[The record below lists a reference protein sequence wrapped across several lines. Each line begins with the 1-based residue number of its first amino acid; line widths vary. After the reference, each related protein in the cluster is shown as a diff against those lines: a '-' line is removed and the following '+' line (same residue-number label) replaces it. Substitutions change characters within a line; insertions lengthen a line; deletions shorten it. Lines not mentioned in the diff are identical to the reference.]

1 MALKVL
7 QMDYPFSGP
16 WGSEMAEE
24 YSHLA
29 RRIADVTRPYLQSVD
44 GESRRREK
52 RVGFI
57 CLRMK
62 LHWILTWQ
70 GKSSG

>member
-1 MALKVL
+1 MTLKLL
-7 QMDYPFSGP
+7 QMDYPYSGP

-29 RRIADVTRPYLQSVD
+29 HTIAAALFAKCGRRIQRP
-44 GESRRREK
+44 EK

-62 LHWILTWQ
+62 LRWILTLQ
-70 GKSSG
+70 EKSSG